1 MDFRFTPEE
10 EAFRQEIRDFVKKEL
25 PSDWLSL
32 GLDEELGEGGWDFT
46 LSMSKKLADKGWL
59 TLHWPKEYGGA
70 DAPPIK
76 NMIFR
81 DEASYWGIPGWMMGA
96 GGTGWVGP
104 SLMLFGSDEQK
115 KKYLPPIAAGEAD
128 GVWNTGYSEPDA
140 GTDLASL
147 KTRAVRVGDEYIIN
161 GEKIWQTSAHNARWN
176 WCLCRTDPDLPRHK
190 GLSLIIVDLKS
201 PGITIKPIIDIA
213 GFHITNQ
220 IFYDD
225 VHVPVTNLVGEEN
238 QGWYCVMQA
247 LSLERGSIANPGSS
261 RRWLDLMVEYTSETK
276 AGGVPLSKN
285 PIIRHKLA
293 DLALDTEFMKLVC
306 YKLAWS
312 EHFGP
317 VAAPEA
323 SMAKIFGTEASI
335 RNTVAAMEILGPY
348 AQLRKGSKWVR
359 LYGALQ
365 SAYLTSFIAR
375 FGGGTNEIQ
384 RNIIAWMG
392 LGIPRK

>member
-10 EAFRQEIRDFVKKEL
+10 EAFRQEIIDFAKKEL
-25 PSDWLSL
+25 PDDWVSL
-32 GLDEELGEGGWDFT
+32 GLSLDPGEEGWDFHMT
-46 LSMSKKLADKGWL
+46 MAKKLAQKHWL

-70 DAPPIK
+70 DAPPIQ

-96 GGTGWVGP
+96 SGTGWVGP
-104 SLMLFGSDEQK
+104 SLMLFGTEEQK

-140 GTDLASL
+140 GTDLANI
-147 KTRAVRVGDEYIIN
+147 KTRAVKVGDEYIIN
-161 GEKIWQTSAHNARWN
+161 GEKTWQSLAHYARYN
-176 WCLCRTDPDLPRHK
+176 WCLCKTDPDLKHR
-190 GLSLIIVDLKS
+190 GMSLIIVDLKS

-213 GFHITNQ
+213 GNHMVNQ

-238 QGWYCVMQA
+238 RGWYCVMQA
-247 LSLERGSIANPGSS
+247 LAYERGAIANPGSS
-261 RRWLDLMVEYTSETK
+261 RRYLDLMTEYAQETK
-276 AGGVPLSKN
+276 RGGQPLSKN
-285 PIIRHKLA
+285 PAIRNKLA
-293 DLALDTEFMKLVC
+293 EMALDTEFIKLMC
-306 YKLAWS
+306 YKIAWS
-312 EHFGP
+312 ENFGP
-317 VAAPEA
+317 VSAPDA
-323 SMAKIFGTEASI
+323 SMIKIFSTESSI
-335 RNTVAAMEILGPY
+335 RTIVAAMEILGPY
-348 AQLRKGSKWVR
+348 AQLRKGSKWAR

-392 LGIPRK
+392 LGIPRE